1 MVVYWH
7 VGNNAGSTSQTV
19 FTQGPLPP
27 ATPPALTPMPPALAP
42 LYPCCS
48 PAASLLR
55 PAAPAPAAVV
65 EVWGRPSGL
74 QPNAPWYGSSW
85 SLYCCTASRWLT
97 KSIFLPGLAEEMF
110 GMYCACGSRKE
121 HRSWEGRAGAKQARQ
136 QGMQICFRAEQTYA
150 RMCRQ
155 CRLGANTPQE
165 HQRHPCCPALMQPRP
180 TQDMLQSP
188 VSLPH
193 LAVRVK
199 QHQVP
204 AADEAGNV
212 CQVVDGVEA
221 DAGGGGRR
229 GQEWEGRGR
238 G

>member
-110 GMYCACGSRKE
+110 GMYCACGSRKG
-121 HRSWEGRAGAKQARQ
+121 HRAGEGRAGAKQARQ
-136 QGMQICFRAEQTYA
+136 QGMLIYA
-150 RMCRQ
+150 
-155 CRLGANTPQE
+155 
-165 HQRHPCCPALMQPRP
+165 
-180 TQDMLQSP
+180 
-188 VSLPH
+188 
-193 LAVRVK
+193 
-199 QHQVP
+199 
-204 AADEAGNV
+204 
-212 CQVVDGVEA
+212 
-221 DAGGGGRR
+221 
-229 GQEWEGRGR
+229 
-238 G
+238 